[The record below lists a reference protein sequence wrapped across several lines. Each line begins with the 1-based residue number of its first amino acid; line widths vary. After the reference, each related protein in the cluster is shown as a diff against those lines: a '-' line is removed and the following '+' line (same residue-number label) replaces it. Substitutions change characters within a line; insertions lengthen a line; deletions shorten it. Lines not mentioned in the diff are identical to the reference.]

1 MLLLKPYDII
11 MKVIKMDTQKELF
24 RIGYG
29 PSSSHTMGP
38 QKAAIIFKEKHPQAN
53 RFVVD
58 LYGALALTG
67 RGHLTD
73 YIIKRMLGENKTEV
87 RFLGELFYE
96 YHPNGMKFYAYQ
108 DDLLLGEWLVFSVGG
123 GALKELNEDRESHL
137 NHYYRFKT
145 MKDILSYLTT
155 YKLSF
160 IDYVLESE
168 PKDILVWVE
177 EVIDV
182 MFKSVDRGLNNHEVL
197 PGPLK
202 IKRRASSIYEKY
214 LQTNDFNALVF
225 ASTLA
230 VSEENAGGGLIVTAP
245 TCGSSGVLP
254 GVLYSYYI
262 KEKFPK
268 QKLAKALLVGGL
280 FGNLVKENAS
290 ISGAEVGCQGEVG
303 TACCMAAAALC
314 YLLGGTNQQIEYAAE
329 IALEHH
335 LGMTCDPVLGYV
347 QIPCI
352 ERNAISAKRAI
363 DACDY
368 AMLTDGKHFVDFDS
382 VVTTLKETGKDLN
395 AIYRETSL
403 GGLAK
408 VKIDND

>member
-1 MLLLKPYDII
+1 
-11 MKVIKMDTQKELF
+11 MDTQKELF
-24 RIGYG
+24 RIGFG

-38 QKAAIIFKEKHPQAN
+38 QKAAQIFKDRFSDAN

-67 RGHLTD
+67 KGHLTD
-73 YIIKRMLGENKTEV
+73 FIIKRMLGEDITEV
-87 RFLGELFYE
+87 RFMGELFYE
-96 YHPNGMKFYAYQ
+96 YHPNGMKFYAYKNE
-108 DDLLLGEWLVFSVGG
+108 DLLGDWLVFSVGG
-123 GALKELNEDRESHL
+123 GALKELNEDRDFHE
-137 NHYYRFKT
+137 NHFYRFKT
-145 MKDILSYLTT
+145 MKEILQYLKTNNLT
-155 YKLSF
+155 FL
-160 IDYVLESE
+160 DYVLESE
-168 PKDILVWVE
+168 PNDILVWAE
-177 EVIDV
+177 HVIDV
-182 MFKSVDRGLNNHEVL
+182 MFASIERGLHTRQIL

-202 IKRRASSIYEKY
+202 VRRRAAGIYEQY
-214 LQTNDFNALVF
+214 LQTHDFNALVF

-254 GVLYSYYI
+254 GVLYSYHVAENI
-262 KEKFPK
+262 DK
-268 QKLAKALLVGGL
+268 QQLAKALLVGGV

-290 ISGAEVGCQGEVG
+290 ISGAEVGCQGEIG

-314 YLLGGTNQQIEYAAE
+314 YLHGGTNTQIEYAAE

-352 ERNAISAKRAI
+352 ERNALSAKRAI
-363 DACDY
+363 DAASY
-368 AMLTDGKHFVDFDS
+368 ALLTDGKHFVDFDS
-382 VVTTLKETGKDLN
+382 VVISLKETGKDLN

-408 VKIDND
+408 VKFENE

>member
-1 MLLLKPYDII
+1 K
-11 MKVIKMDTQKELF
+11 
-24 RIGYG
+24 
-29 PSSSHTMGP
+29 
-38 QKAAIIFKEKHPQAN
+38 
-53 RFVVD
+53 
-58 LYGALALTG
+58 
-67 RGHLTD
+67 GHLTD
-73 YIIKRMLGENKTEV
+73 FIIKKMLGENNTEV
-87 RFLGELFYE
+87 RFMGELFYE
-96 YHPNGMKFYAYQ
+96 YHPNGMKFYAYLDEQ
-108 DDLLLGEWLVFSVGG
+108 LLGDWLVFSVGG
-123 GALKELNEDRESHL
+123 GALKELNEDRETSLH
-137 NHYYRFKT
+137 HYYRFKT
-145 MKDILSYLTT
+145 MKDILHYLTT

-160 IDYVLESE
+160 IDYVIESE
-168 PKDILVWVE
+168 PSDILLWAE
-177 EVIDV
+177 EVINV
-182 MFKSVDRGLNNHEVL
+182 MFASVERGFANQTIL

-214 LQTNDFNALVF
+214 LQTNDFNALIF
-225 ASTLA
+225 AATLA

-254 GVLYSYYI
+254 GVLYAYHI
-262 KEKFPK
+262 KEKIAK

-290 ISGAEVGCQGEVG
+290 ISGAEVGCQGEIG
-303 TACCMAAAALC
+303 TACSMAAAALC
-314 YLLGGTNQQIEYAAE
+314 YLHGGTNQQIEYAAE

-363 DACDY
+363 DACEY
-368 AMLTDGKHFVDFDS
+368 ALLTDGKHFIDFDS

-395 AIYRETSL
+395 SIYRETSL

-408 VKIDND
+408 VKIESD